1 MYRTVIQFFLIS
13 GCLVH
18 YQLLSVVDFEEEV
31 WPILEERCVEC
42 HKAPFE
48 QNGRRKEPKAG
59 LRLDGAGHIMA
70 GSDEGP
76 VIVVDH
82 PSKSSLYQRVILPS
96 TDDDIMPPKGD
107 PLTFKQQELIRK
119 WIAQGVDF
127 SKWVGAED
135 GVRIPMGENGDQRHE
150 LPEYLKFYDQ
160 LASGLKPIKPD
171 RLIQFDRDSLL
182 LIRPIG
188 IGSSLLEVRVVTRP
202 KMIDDQLLA
211 QLIPLKDHICHLDL
225 RETLIT
231 DQSCEVISK
240 FKKLTKLNIRDT
252 RIGDNG
258 IKELLTLPNLQSL
271 NLSQTNVS
279 DNGINSLSL
288 LAKLTTLHLWK
299 SGVSVKGIS
308 RLRERKPLVE
318 ISF

>member
-1 MYRTVIQFFLIS
+1 MYRTVTKFFLIS
-13 GCLVH
+13 GCLMH

-42 HKAPFE
+42 HKAPFV

-70 GSDEGP
+70 GSDDGP

-82 PSKSSLYQRVILPS
+82 PSKSSLYQRVILPA

-107 PLTFKQQELIRK
+107 PLTFNQQELIRK

-127 SKWVGAED
+127 NKWVGAED
-135 GVRIPMGENGDQRHE
+135 GIRIPMGENGDKRHE
-150 LPEYLKFYDQ
+150 LPEYLELYDQ
-160 LASGLKPIKPD
+160 LAAGLKPIKPD
-171 RLIQFDRDSLL
+171 RLVQLDRDSLL

-188 IGSSLLEVRVVTRP
+188 IGSSLLEVRVVTKP
-202 KMIDDQLLA
+202 KMIDDQLIA
-211 QLIPLKDHICHLDL
+211 QLIPLKEHISHLDL
-225 RETLIT
+225 RGTLVT
-231 DQSCEVISK
+231 DQSCSIIST

-271 NLSQTNVS
+271 NLSHTDVS
-279 DNGINSLSL
+279 DDGINSLSL
-288 LAKLTTLHLWK
+288 FAKLTTLHLWK
-299 SGVSVKGIS
+299 SGVSANGIS
-308 RLRERKPLVE
+308 RLRERKPFVE

>member
-1 MYRTVIQFFLIS
+1 M
-13 GCLVH
+13 
-18 YQLLSVVDFEEEV
+18 
-31 WPILEERCVEC
+31 
-42 HKAPFE
+42 
-48 QNGRRKEPKAG
+48 
-59 LRLDGAGHIMA
+59 DGAGHIMA

-107 PLTFKQQELIRK
+107 PLTFNQQELIRK

-135 GVRIPMGENGDQRHE
+135 GVRIPIGENGDQRHE

-299 SGVSVKGIS
+299 SGVSAKGIS

>member
-1 MYRTVIQFFLIS
+1 
-13 GCLVH
+13 
-18 YQLLSVVDFEEEV
+18 
-31 WPILEERCVEC
+31 
-42 HKAPFE
+42 
-48 QNGRRKEPKAG
+48 
-59 LRLDGAGHIMA
+59 
-70 GSDEGP
+70 
-76 VIVVDH
+76 
-82 PSKSSLYQRVILPS
+82 
-96 TDDDIMPPKGD
+96 
-107 PLTFKQQELIRK
+107 
-119 WIAQGVDF
+119 
-127 SKWVGAED
+127 
-135 GVRIPMGENGDQRHE
+135 MGENGDQRHE

-160 LASGLKPIKPD
+160 LASGLKPIKLD

>member
-1 MYRTVIQFFLIS
+1 MDEGRNPRQDYA
-13 GCLVH
+13 
-18 YQLLSVVDFEEEV
+18 
-31 WPILEERCVEC
+31 WM
-42 HKAPFE
+42 E
-48 QNGRRKEPKAG
+48 Q
-59 LRLDGAGHIMA
+59 GHIMA

-107 PLTFKQQELIRK
+107 PLTFNQQELIRK

-135 GVRIPMGENGDQRHE
+135 GVRIPIGENGDQRHE

-171 RLIQFDRDSLL
+171 RLIQFDRDSPL

-188 IGSSLLEVRVVTRP
+188 IGSSLLEVRVVTKP
-202 KMIDDQLLA
+202 KMIDDQLFA

-299 SGVSVKGIS
+299 SGVSAKGIS